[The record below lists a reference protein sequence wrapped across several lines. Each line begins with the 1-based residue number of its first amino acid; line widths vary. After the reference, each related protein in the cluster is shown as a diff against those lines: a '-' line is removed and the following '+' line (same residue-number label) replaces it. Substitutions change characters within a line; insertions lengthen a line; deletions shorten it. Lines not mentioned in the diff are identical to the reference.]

1 MTRRKGQ
8 FDPALAG
15 VLVASKGGRIGKL
28 QAQALGQC
36 LVLWFAA
43 QVRIRHHHLVG
54 SGFRRAIFPGVV
66 LVLFVLGVYVAVN
79 NKNDNFDY
87 WRRMQEGGD
96 IWPMFNP
103 ESGMKDP
110 RPPAGPKRN

>member
-1 MTRRKGQ
+1 MTTFSALKKTP
-8 FDPALAG
+8 FAALAARG
-15 VLVASKGGRIGKL
+15 LSSSARAHVVKPPPPPPVSSGRAAVFPTVVAALV
-28 QAQALGQC
+28 
-36 LVLWFAA
+36 
-43 QVRIRHHHLVG
+43 
-54 SGFRRAIFPGVV
+54 
-66 LVLFVLGVYVAVN
+66 VATMYIAYN